1 MIMKITP
8 KGTKKFSKKEKA
20 SIVRESE
27 KIGVKAVLLK
37 YDLYPGTFYYWKKKM
52 KGIGAAGLDH
62 GMTKE
67 RQAEITALKKE
78 NAMLKQLLAEEKLE
92 GALKTEMLK
101 KKYPQLRNLK

>member
-1 MIMKITP
+1 MKITP
-8 KGTKKFSKKEKA
+8 KGTKKFTKKEKI

-27 KIGVKAVLLK
+27 RVGVKAVLAK
-37 YDLYPGTFYYWKKKM
+37 YDLYPGTFYYWRKKM
-52 KGIGAAGLDH
+52 RDIGASGLDH

-78 NAMLKQLLAEEKLE
+78 NALLKQLLAEEKLE

-101 KKYPQLRNLK
+101 KKYPQLRDLK